1 VFRSSIDDK
10 ALDRH
15 FANARPLRLQ
25 GNVREFPLVEK
36 STGAHAGSLSGS
48 RDRWYLPIG
57 IALIA
62 VGIVLMGRKIHLDA
76 TWPAGTDI
84 SVYLSAVKN
93 VAAGLHPYGD
103 VHAHPFAYPPLFAEL
118 ISLLF
123 PVFSDGKWWAIWSAL
138 TFVQLI
144 AALIIMMRGFGE
156 KLPWGAVALV
166 CGVIS
171 VSHLTRSEVFH
182 GQADFTI
189 LLLLVLGL
197 RFSTLQKPLATA
209 VAWSIMM
216 NIKPFLGIV
225 VIHQLVTRRYREAIY
240 TLIAGGTIF
249 ALSFAAF
256 GSDAID
262 AFLKWRASAAWY
274 TSVPEI
280 ARFDNQSFYEF
291 FARICNATE
300 YGVPLA
306 NCQSA
311 VPFLMLPV
319 LAAAAV
325 ALFLIARSIMML
337 SRENRLTPVH
347 EMLAAGVVIAAVM
360 SCGPTYYG
368 DYVYLLLPGA
378 FGAYLLASGGH
389 DRTGWLVVTAIWCV
403 ALYSLAL
410 PFSIRLTDTY
420 RWSQLYGIRHLAGI
434 QNGTVAMV
442 CALVSSAFLYRSAS
456 RQTRGTGSGALGEM
470 GQRAG

>member
-1 VFRSSIDDK
+1 M
-10 ALDRH
+10 
-15 FANARPLRLQ
+15 
-25 GNVREFPLVEK
+25 VEK
-36 STGAHAGSLSGS
+36 DTVGRAASLTGS
-48 RDRWYLPIG
+48 RDGWYLFFG
-57 IALIA
+57 LALIA
-62 VGIVLMGRKIHLDA
+62 VGIVLMARKIYLDQ

-84 SVYLSAVKN
+84 SVYLSALKN
-93 VAAGLHPYGD
+93 IAAGLHPYGD

-118 ISLLF
+118 LSLVF
-123 PVFSDGKWWAIWSAL
+123 PLFSDGKWWAVWSSL

-156 KLPWGAVALV
+156 QLSEKLSWGAVALI

-197 RFSTLQKPLATA
+197 RFSTLQKPFATA
-209 VAWSIMM
+209 IAWSIMM

-225 VIHQLVTRRYREAIY
+225 VIHQLLTRRYREAIY
-240 TLIAGGTIF
+240 TLIGGGAIF

-274 TSVPEI
+274 TTVPEI
-280 ARFDNQSFYEF
+280 ARFDNQSFYAF

-306 NCQSA
+306 SCQSA

-319 LAAAAV
+319 IAAASV
-325 ALFLIARSIMML
+325 ALFLTARAITML
-337 SRENRLTPVH
+337 SRANCLKPVH
-347 EMLAAGVVIAAVM
+347 EMLAAGVVIAAIM
-360 SCGPTYYG
+360 ACGPTYYG
-368 DYVYLLLPGA
+368 DYIYLLLPGV
-378 FGAYLLASGGH
+378 FGAYFIASGGQ
-389 DRTGWLVVTAIWCV
+389 DRMGWLAVTAIWCV
-403 ALYSLAL
+403 AVYSLAL
-410 PFSIRLTDTY
+410 PISIRLTDTY
-420 RWSQLYGIRHLAGI
+420 RWSQLHGITHLAGI

-442 CALVSSAFLYRSAS
+442 CAIVSSALLYRLAVQ
-456 RQTRGTGSGALGEM
+456 QTQPGSERGFAPG
-470 GQRAG
+470 

>member
-1 VFRSSIDDK
+1 MG
-10 ALDRH
+10 
-15 FANARPLRLQ
+15 ARAASLPGLRD
-25 GNVREFPLVEK
+25 G
-36 STGAHAGSLSGS
+36 
-48 RDRWYLPIG
+48 WYLPIG
-57 IALIA
+57 LALTV
-62 VGIVLMGRKIHLDA
+62 VGIVLMGRKIYLDP

-84 SVYLSAVKN
+84 SVYLSALKN
-93 VAAGLHPYGD
+93 IASGMHPYGD

-118 ISLLF
+118 LSLLF
-123 PVFSDGKWWAIWSAL
+123 PFFSDGKWWAVWSAL

-156 KLPWGAVALV
+156 KLPWGAVALI

-197 RFSTLQKPLATA
+197 RFSTLQRPFATA

-225 VIHQLVTRRYREAIY
+225 VVHQLVTRRYREAVY
-240 TLIAGGTIF
+240 TLIAGGSIF
-249 ALSFAAF
+249 ALSFAVF
-256 GSDAID
+256 GANAID
-262 AFLKWRASAAWY
+262 AFLKWRTSAAWY

-280 ARFDNQSFYEF
+280 ARFDNQAFYAF

-319 LAAAAV
+319 LAV
-325 ALFLIARSIMML
+325 ALVAIVLTARSVMAL
-337 SRENRLTPVH
+337 SRANCLKPAH
-347 EMLAAGVVIAAVM
+347 EMLAAGIVIAAIM
-360 SCGPTYYG
+360 ACGPTYYG
-368 DYVYLLLPGA
+368 NYIYLLLPGA
-378 FGAYLLASGGH
+378 LGAYLIASDGH

-420 RWSQLYGIRHLAGI
+420 RWSQLHGIRHLAGI
-434 QNGTVAMV
+434 QNGMVAMV
-442 CALVSSAFLYRSAS
+442 CAIVSSAFLYRSAS
-456 RQTRGTGSGALGEM
+456 RQTRQAGHSAVPREL
-470 GQRAG
+470 RAG

>member
-1 VFRSSIDDK
+1 M
-10 ALDRH
+10 
-15 FANARPLRLQ
+15 
-25 GNVREFPLVEK
+25 VEK
-36 STGAHAGSLSGS
+36 STATRAVSLPGL
-48 RDRWYLPIG
+48 RDGWYLAIG
-57 IALIA
+57 LALTA
-62 VGIVLMGRKIHLDA
+62 VGIVLMGRKIYLDQ

-84 SVYLSAVKN
+84 SVYLSALKN
-93 VAAGLHPYGD
+93 IAAGLHPYGD
-103 VHAHPFAYPPLFAEL
+103 VHAHPFAYPPLFVEFL
-118 ISLLF
+118 SLLY
-123 PVFSDGKWWAIWSAL
+123 PLFSDGKTWAVWSSL

-156 KLPWGAVALV
+156 KLSEKLSWGAVALM

-197 RFSTLQKPLATA
+197 RFSTLQKPFATA

-225 VIHQLVTRRYREAIY
+225 VIHQLVTRRYREAVY

-256 GSDAID
+256 GTNAID

-280 ARFDNQSFYEF
+280 ARFDNQSFYAF
-291 FARICNATE
+291 FARVCNATE

-311 VPFLMLPV
+311 VPLLMLPAF
-319 LAAAAV
+319 AAALV
-325 ALFLIARSIMML
+325 ALVLTGRSMVTL
-337 SRENRLTPVH
+337 SRANCLKPVH
-347 EMLAAGVVIAAVM
+347 ELLAAGIVIAAVM
-360 SCGPTYYG
+360 ACGPTYYG
-368 DYVYLLLPGA
+368 NYIYLLLPGA
-378 FGAYLLASGGH
+378 LGAYFLASDGH

-410 PFSIRLTDTY
+410 PVSIRLTDTY
-420 RWSQLYGIRHLAGI
+420 RWSQLHGIRHLAGI
-434 QNGTVAMV
+434 QNGTVAMI

-456 RQTRGTGSGALGEM
+456 RQARRSSERSVAPG
-470 GQRAG
+470 

>member
-1 VFRSSIDDK
+1 MI
-10 ALDRH
+10 
-15 FANARPLRLQ
+15 
-25 GNVREFPLVEK
+25 EK
-36 STGAHAGSLSGS
+36 STGAPAASLSGS
-48 RDRWYLPIG
+48 RDGWYLPIG
-57 IALIA
+57 LALMA
-62 VGIVLMGRKIHLDA
+62 VGIVLMGRKIYLDQ

-93 VAAGLHPYGD
+93 IVAGLHPYGD

-118 ISLLF
+118 LALLF
-123 PVFSDGKWWAIWSAL
+123 PLLSDGKWWVLWSSL
-138 TFVQLI
+138 TFIQLI
-144 AALIIMMRGFGE
+144 AALVIMMRGFGK
-156 KLPWGAVALV
+156 KLPWGAVALI

-197 RFSTLQKPLATA
+197 RFSTLQRPFATA
-209 VAWSIMM
+209 VMWSIMM

-225 VIHQLVTRRYREAIY
+225 VIHQLVTRRYKEAIY

-249 ALSFAAF
+249 ALSFAVF
-256 GSDAID
+256 GTNAID

-280 ARFDNQSFYEF
+280 ARFDNQAFYAF

-306 NCQSA
+306 SCQSA

-319 LAAAAV
+319 FAVAAAA
-325 ALFLIARSIMML
+325 LFLTARSVMTL
-337 SRENRLTPVH
+337 SRANRLEPIH
-347 EMLAAGVVIAAVM
+347 EMLAAGIVIAAIM
-360 SCGPTYYG
+360 ACGPTYYG
-368 DYVYLLLPGA
+368 NYIYLLLPGA
-378 FGAYLLASGGH
+378 LGAYFMASNGEN
-389 DRTGWLVVTAIWCV
+389 RTGWLVVTAFWCV
-403 ALYSLAL
+403 ALYSLVL
-410 PFSIRLTDTY
+410 PVSIRLTDTY

-434 QNGTVAMV
+434 QNGTVAMI
-442 CALVSSAFLYRSAS
+442 CALVSSAFLYSS
-456 RQTRGTGSGALGEM
+456 VTRQARGGAGR
-470 GQRAG
+470 GVAAG

>member
-1 VFRSSIDDK
+1 
-10 ALDRH
+10 
-15 FANARPLRLQ
+15 
-25 GNVREFPLVEK
+25 
-36 STGAHAGSLSGS
+36 
-48 RDRWYLPIG
+48 
-57 IALIA
+57 
-62 VGIVLMGRKIHLDA
+62 
-76 TWPAGTDI
+76 
-84 SVYLSAVKN
+84 
-93 VAAGLHPYGD
+93 LHPYGD
-103 VHAHPFAYPPLFAEL
+103 VHAHPFAYPPLFAEFL
-118 ISLLF
+118 SLLL
-123 PVFSDGKWWAIWSAL
+123 PLFSDGKWWAVWSSL

-144 AALIIMMRGFGE
+144 AALVIMMRGFGE
-156 KLPWGAVALV
+156 KLSEKLSWGAVALI

-197 RFSTLQKPLATA
+197 RFSTLHKPFATA

-240 TLIAGGTIF
+240 TLIAGGAIF

-256 GSDAID
+256 GRDAID

-280 ARFDNQSFYEF
+280 ARFDNQAFYAF

-300 YGVPLA
+300 YGAPLA

-319 LAAAAV
+319 FAV
-325 ALFLIARSIMML
+325 ALVALVLTARSVMML
-337 SRENRLTPVH
+337 SRENSLKPIH
-347 EMLAAGVVIAAVM
+347 EMLAAGIVIAALM
-360 SCGPTYYG
+360 ACGPTYYG
-368 DYVYLLLPGA
+368 NYIYLLLPGA
-378 FGAYLLASGGH
+378 LGAYFMASNGP
-389 DRTGWLVVTAIWCV
+389 DRTAWLVVTAIWCV
-403 ALYSLAL
+403 GLYSLAL
-410 PFSIRLTDTY
+410 PISIRLTDTY
-420 RWSQLYGIRHLAGI
+420 RWSQLHGIRHLAGI

-442 CALVSSAFLYRSAS
+442 CAVVSSALLYRSAS
-456 RQTRGTGSGALGEM
+456 RQSQRGAGRGVTTG
-470 GQRAG
+470 

>member
-1 VFRSSIDDK
+1 M
-10 ALDRH
+10 L
-15 FANARPLRLQ
+15 
-25 GNVREFPLVEK
+25 EK
-36 STGAHAGSLSGS
+36 STGARAASLSGL
-48 RDRWYLPIG
+48 RDGWCLAIG
-57 IALIA
+57 LALTT
-62 VGIVLMGRKIHLDA
+62 VGIILMGRKIYLDP

-93 VAAGLHPYGD
+93 IAAGLYPYGD
-103 VHAHPFAYPPLFAEL
+103 VHAHPFAYPPLFAEFL
-118 ISLLF
+118 SLLF
-123 PVFSDGKWWAIWSAL
+123 PFFSDGKLWAVWSSL

-144 AALIIMMRGFGE
+144 AALVIMMRGFGE
-156 KLPWGAVALV
+156 KLSWGAVALI

-171 VSHLTRSEVFH
+171 LSHLTRSEVFH

-197 RFSTLQKPLATA
+197 RFSTLQRPFATA
-209 VAWSIMM
+209 VAWSIMI

-225 VIHQLVTRRYREAIY
+225 VVHQLITRRYKEAIY
-240 TLIAGGTIF
+240 TLIASGSIF
-249 ALSFAAF
+249 VLSFAAF
-256 GSDAID
+256 GADAIN

-280 ARFDNQSFYEF
+280 ARFDNQSFYAF
-291 FARICNATE
+291 FSRICNATE

-306 NCQSA
+306 NCQSV

-319 LAAAAV
+319 IAAASV
-325 ALFLIARSIMML
+325 ALVLTARSMMAL
-337 SRENRLTPVH
+337 SRANCLKPIH
-347 EMLAAGVVIAAVM
+347 EMLAAGVVIAAIM

-368 DYVYLLLPGA
+368 DYIYLLLPGA
-378 FGAYLLASGGH
+378 LGAYFIASDGQ

-410 PFSIRLTDTY
+410 PISIRLTDTY
-420 RWSQLYGIRHLAGI
+420 HWSQLHGISHLAGI

-442 CALVSSAFLYRSAS
+442 CAIVSSAFLYRSAS
-456 RQTRGTGSGALGEM
+456 RQTQGGSGRGVAPDEVR
-470 GQRAG
+470 QRAG

>member
-1 VFRSSIDDK
+1 MW
-10 ALDRH
+10 
-15 FANARPLRLQ
+15 
-25 GNVREFPLVEK
+25 EFPLVEK
-36 STGAHAGSLSGS
+36 NTGARAAPLLGLRDGSCLAVG
-48 RDRWYLPIG
+48 L
-57 IALIA
+57 ALIA
-62 VGIVLMGRKIHLDA
+62 VGIVLMGRKIYLDP

-84 SVYLSAVKN
+84 SVYLSALKN
-93 VAAGLHPYGD
+93 IAAGLNPYGD
-103 VHAHPFAYPPLFAEL
+103 VHAHPFAYPPLFAEFL
-118 ISLLF
+118 SLLF
-123 PVFSDGKWWAIWSAL
+123 PVFSDGKLWAVWSSL

-144 AALIIMMRGFGE
+144 AALIIMMQGFGE
-156 KLPWGAVALV
+156 KLSWGGVALI

-171 VSHLTRSEVFH
+171 LSHLTRSEVFH

-197 RFSTLQKPLATA
+197 RFSTLQRPIATA
-209 VAWSIMM
+209 VTWSIMI

-225 VIHQLVTRRYREAIY
+225 IVHQLVTRRYKEAIY
-240 TLIAGGTIF
+240 TLIASGSIF

-256 GSDAID
+256 GADAIN

-280 ARFDNQSFYEF
+280 ARFDNQSFYGF
-291 FARICNATE
+291 FSRICNATE

-306 NCQSA
+306 NCQGA

-319 LAAAAV
+319 IAAASV
-325 ALFLIARSIMML
+325 AIVLTARSIMVL
-337 SRENRLTPVH
+337 SRENRLKPIH
-347 EMLAAGVVIAAVM
+347 ELLAAGIVIAAIM

-368 DYVYLLLPGA
+368 DCIYLLLPGA
-378 FGAYLLASGGH
+378 LGAYFIASDGQ

-410 PFSIRLTDTY
+410 PISIRLTDTY
-420 RWSQLYGIRHLAGI
+420 RWSQLHGLSHLAGI

-442 CALVSSAFLYRSAS
+442 CAIVSSAFFYRSAS
-456 RQTRGTGSGALGEM
+456 RQTQRGSGRGVAPPEFR
-470 GQRAG
+470 QRAG

>member
-1 VFRSSIDDK
+1 MGTRAAS
-10 ALDRH
+10 L
-15 FANARPLRLQ
+15 PGLRD
-25 GNVREFPLVEK
+25 G
-36 STGAHAGSLSGS
+36 
-48 RDRWYLPIG
+48 WYLPIG
-57 IALIA
+57 LALMA
-62 VGIVLMGRKIHLDA
+62 VGIVLMGRKIYLDP

-84 SVYLSAVKN
+84 SVYLSALKN
-93 VAAGLHPYGD
+93 IAAGLHPYGD

-118 ISLLF
+118 LSLLF
-123 PVFSDGKWWAIWSAL
+123 PLFSDGKWWAVWSSL

-144 AALIIMMRGFGE
+144 IALVIMMRGFGE
-156 KLPWGAVALV
+156 KLSWGTVALI

-197 RFSTLQKPLATA
+197 RFSSSQQPVATA
-209 VAWSIMM
+209 IAWSIMM

-225 VIHQLVTRRYREAIY
+225 VVHQLVTRRYREAVY

-249 ALSFAAF
+249 ALSFAVF

-280 ARFDNQSFYEF
+280 ARFDNQAFYAF

-306 NCQSA
+306 NCQGA

-319 LAAAAV
+319 FAV
-325 ALFLIARSIMML
+325 ALAAVVVTARSVRAL
-337 SRENRLTPVH
+337 LRENRLQPVH
-347 EMLAAGVVIAAVM
+347 EMLAAGIVIAALM
-360 SCGPTYYG
+360 ACGPTYYG
-368 DYVYLLLPGA
+368 NYIYLLLPGA
-378 FGAYLLASGGH
+378 LGAYFMASNGR

-410 PFSIRLTDTY
+410 PVSIRLTDTY
-420 RWSQLYGIRHLAGI
+420 RWSQLHGLTHLAGI
-434 QNGTVAMV
+434 QNGTVAMI
-442 CALVSSAFLYRSAS
+442 CAIVSSALLYRSA
-456 RQTRGTGSGALGEM
+456 TRHGSERGVAPG
-470 GQRAG
+470 

>member
-1 VFRSSIDDK
+1 
-10 ALDRH
+10 
-15 FANARPLRLQ
+15 LRLQ
-25 GNVREFPLVEK
+25 GNGWEFPLVEK
-36 STGAHAGSLSGS
+36 STGARVASLSGL
-48 RDRWYLPIG
+48 RDGWCLAIG
-57 IALIA
+57 LALTT
-62 VGIVLMGRKIHLDA
+62 VGIILMGRKIYLDP

-93 VAAGLHPYGD
+93 IAAGLNPYGD
-103 VHAHPFAYPPLFAEL
+103 VHAHPFAYPPMFAEFL
-118 ISLLF
+118 SLLF
-123 PVFSDGKWWAIWSAL
+123 PLFSDGKLWAVWSSL

-156 KLPWGAVALV
+156 KLSWGAVALI

-171 VSHLTRSEVFH
+171 LSHLTRSEVFH

-197 RFSTLQKPLATA
+197 RFSTLQRPVATA
-209 VAWSIMM
+209 VAWSIMI

-225 VIHQLVTRRYREAIY
+225 VVHQLVTRRYKEAVY
-240 TLIAGGTIF
+240 TLIASGSVF

-256 GSDAID
+256 GADAIN

-280 ARFDNQSFYEF
+280 ARFDNQSFYAF
-291 FARICNATE
+291 FSRICNATE

-319 LAAAAV
+319 IAAASV
-325 ALFLIARSIMML
+325 ALVLTARSMMVL
-337 SRENRLTPVH
+337 SRENCLKPIH
-347 EMLAAGVVIAAVM
+347 EMLAAGVVIAAIM

-368 DYVYLLLPGA
+368 DYIYLLLPGA
-378 FGAYLLASGGH
+378 LGAYLIASDGQ

-410 PFSIRLTDTY
+410 PISIRLTDTY
-420 RWSQLYGIRHLAGI
+420 RWSQLHGISHLAGI

-442 CALVSSAFLYRSAS
+442 CAIVSSAFLYRSAS
-456 RQTRGTGSGALGEM
+456 RQTQRGSGRSVAPGEFR
-470 GQRAG
+470 QRAG